1 MIELLKYLTYYSKN
15 CALAN
20 PTYIIYASA
29 YQANCEN
36 YEIDY
41 ELLLYCISHFSL

>member
-1 MIELLKYLTYYSKN
+1 MIELLKYITYYSRT
-15 CALAN
+15 ALAN
-20 PTYIIYASA
+20 LTYIIYASA
-29 YQANCEN
+29 YQANCGN